1 MRIKEYRDQDI
12 KVCHFELNTKD
23 LYVFDG
29 KAT

>member
-1 MRIKEYRDQDI
+1 MRLEEYRNQDI
-12 KVCHFELNTKD
+12 KVSHFKRYTKD